1 MATLDEYIGRLFY
14 KSYLHRSSAVSG
26 RMAHLNL
33 VWKINNTEDTFTIP
47 RLMLETLSTLD
58 FIQNIQDSEI
68 VMPLRFDVPTLSQPE
83 VIRECK
89 SLKTFFK
96 HVPEVMYNKRLI
108 KYSVDN
114 ETYYI
119 GNDLILDVNLVPIL
133 TFGYEIKYH
142 SDEDKYSVASKIVY
156 VSPSVYE
163 NINKMSRFLCNKF
176 IPAFLSQSS
185 LSFPVRVPEN
195 GYWVINSRRAFN
207 AKVIIDKFHTP
218 FKLVTHDNSEELFLN
233 LDAIRSDL
241 QYLFLQ

>member
-14 KSYLHRSSAVSG
+14 KSSLHRFPAVSG
-26 RMAHLNL
+26 SRVHLNL

-47 RLMLETLSTLD
+47 HLLLEKLSTLD

-68 VMPLRFDVPTLSQPE
+68 VMPLRFDLPTLSQPE

-89 SLKTFFK
+89 SLNTFFK
-96 HVPEVMYNKRLI
+96 HVPEEMWNKRLI
-108 KYSVDN
+108 KYSCDN

-142 SDEDKYSVASKIVY
+142 SDEEKYSVASKIVY

-176 IPAFLSQSS
+176 IPAFLSQES
-185 LSFPVRVPEN
+185 LEFPIRCLDTN
-195 GYWVINSRRAFN
+195 FWMSINHRAQN
-207 AKVIIDKFHTP
+207 VKVIIDKLATP
-218 FKLVTHDNSEELFLN
+218 FKIVPCDNSREVTLN
-233 LDAIRSDL
+233 TDAIKSDL
-241 QYLFLQ
+241 QYLFQ